1 MSGGT
6 YAAKTDVP
14 VSRSR
19 DEIERTLQ
27 RFGAT
32 AFAYMSTQEGQ
43 VAISFEVNA
52 IRVLMRMQLP
62 SRSDYRLDSR
72 GKVRTDTAIEK
83 DWEQACRQ
91 KWRSLANGVKAK
103 LALIDDGISTVE
115 REFLSDIIVPST
127 GQTYGDMAIPAIV
140 EVYQRHAL
148 PPLVPALPG
157 GKVIELSERSGS

>member
-1 MSGGT
+1 MPGE

-14 VSRSR
+14 VSKSR

-32 AFAYMSTQEGQ
+32 AFAYMTNAEGQ
-43 VAISFEVNA
+43 VAISFELKS
-52 IRVLMRMQLP
+52 IRVLKCMQLP
-62 SRSDYRLDSR
+62 SRSQFRLNSYGNVRSDS
-72 GKVRTDTAIEK
+72 VIEK

-91 KWRSLANGVKAK
+91 RWRSLANGVKAK

-115 REFLSDIIVPST
+115 REFLADIVVPST
-127 GQTYGDMAIPAIV
+127 GQTYGEMAIPGIV
-140 EVYQRHAL
+140 EVYQGHEL

-157 GKVIELSERSGS
+157 GKVIALGERSGS